1 MALCYISHNQVSI
14 VSLCLSMR
22 FFITILLIVL
32 IILAAGCQE
41 ADPVCPPV
49 TQTPQYLTI
58 PPEKLP
64 TPTHVSE
71 SRSVVMGRSERQVD
85 KFVEGPLC
93 NDRWSGTVYVS
104 CDVQVYA
111 WAEDPIFLKD
121 CKLDIEPQ
129 TVVYVAYHNNTAY
142 YNGCS
147 CHTGVTPEP

>member
-41 ADPVCPPV
+41 ADPVCPLV

-64 TPTHVSE
+64 TPTPVSE
-71 SRSVVMGRSERQVD
+71 ARSVVIGWRERKGV

-93 NDRWSGTVYVS
+93 NDRWSG
-104 CDVQVYA
+104 
-111 WAEDPIFLKD
+111 
-121 CKLDIEPQ
+121 
-129 TVVYVAYHNNTAY
+129 
-142 YNGCS
+142 
-147 CHTGVTPEP
+147 